1 MSEVKNQA
9 LPDRLQAHV
18 MRLANTSMNLSLND
32 WGPIAND
39 MLEAARLVSA
49 PAPDVPVAEEIEAIR
64 AQFEE
69 ASKLGGDPLWM
80 KGHAVIG
87 SLLALSDRL
96 TVERNVLRREL
107 AAHNEGRLGA
117 MRLLDAAREELRKEQ
132 VSHLK
137 TRVMLTRIR
146 QKGDGWQ
153 DISTAPRDGT
163 QILAIVAEN
172 DDRHLANQAGRVF
185 CIRYET
191 FGGKFGGWGV
201 YPGYGGAPDSNF
213 SYWKPV
219 PPTPPKGSEG

>member
-117 MRLLDAAREELRKEQ
+117 MRLLDAAREELRE
-132 VSHLK
+132 V
-137 TRVMLTRIR
+137 R
-146 QKGDGWQ
+146 QAAAPFLRDRAEIADGIP
-153 DISTAPRDGT
+153 DDTSFSMVGFRDLG
-163 QILAIVAEN
+163 VAEFTVG
-172 DDRHLANQAGRVF
+172 DLRRLAAALK
-185 CIRYET
+185 E
-191 FGGKFGGWGV
+191 
-201 YPGYGGAPDSNF
+201 
-213 SYWKPV
+213 KP
-219 PPTPPKGSEG
+219 

>member
-117 MRLLDAAREELRKEQ
+117 MRLLDAAREELLEVEAWRSRVLEAQ
-132 VSHLK
+132 NTWVISRATGNPDLELK
-137 TRVMLTRIR
+137 H
-146 QKGDGWQ
+146 
-153 DISTAPRDGT
+153 A
-163 QILAIVAEN
+163 QILNRAIAATLKE
-172 DDRHLANQAGRVF
+172 
-185 CIRYET
+185 
-191 FGGKFGGWGV
+191 
-201 YPGYGGAPDSNF
+201 
-213 SYWKPV
+213 KP
-219 PPTPPKGSEG
+219 